1 MRVTTMPD
9 ISGVIIFLVYFN
21 TRLISISTLEAA
33 MQDRKS
39 GEARQHSGRR

>member
-9 ISGVIIFLVYFN
+9 ISGVIIFFVYFN

-33 MQDRKS
+33 MKTENQRKP
-39 GEARQHSGRR
+39 APAFRQR